1 MMKVNRRSFLK
12 LSTAAL
18 ISACQKDKT
27 GVSPDD
33 IAYSVRIDS
42 DQEVGHQIL
51 WRHSLGK
58 GTLKNTDYLIVGGGL
73 SGLSAATQLAG
84 RNFVLCELSSQLGGT
99 SSQQVF
105 AGESFSQGAHY
116 DLAYPANYGKEVL
129 RLLEQLKIIRLDPTQ
144 GLWGFVDKKY
154 LINENQAELIWTQKG
169 FRHEMLPKGLPKT
182 EFLELISQ
190 YQGHM
195 RLPTRLIDSQFHN
208 LNRITFRDFLIQSL
222 HFHRE
227 FENLIDYQMHD
238 DYGAGSRHVSALAGI
253 HYYACRPYYNK
264 KVELFSPP
272 EGNYY
277 FVQKLANELDPT
289 KLKTQ
294 HLVRSIKSIQ
304 SGFRVEVADLS
315 TGLLDVYKT
324 QFIIYAGQKHS
335 LSYVF
340 QADAHL
346 FTENI
351 YAPWLV
357 VNFILRNQLRT
368 EAYWQ
373 NDMIF
378 ESDKPHKRKFMG
390 FIDNAGQVQRNPN
403 VRVLTAY
410 YCFAPD
416 QRQFLSQIKTH
427 AANIVAKTIKQIN
440 THLDQEITPLI
451 QGVFLKVL
459 GHAMPIPT
467 VNYLFNDQNKYRS
480 KSNLVYAG
488 VDNGRLPLLFEAIDS
503 GIQAVKLLD

>member
-12 LSTAAL
+12 LSTTAL
-18 ISACQKDKT
+18 ISACQPDKT
-27 GVSPDD
+27 SIPADD
-33 IAYSVRIDS
+33 IAYSIRIDS

-51 WRHSLGK
+51 WRPSLGK
-58 GTLKNTDYLIVGGGL
+58 GTVKTTDYLIVGGGL
-73 SGLSAATQLAG
+73 SGLSAATQLVG
-84 RNFVLCELSSQLGGT
+84 RDFVLCELSSKLGGT

-129 RLLEQLKIIRLDPTQ
+129 SLLQQLKIIRLNQTQ
-144 GLWGFVDKKY
+144 DLWDFVDKKY
-154 LINENQAELIWTQKG
+154 LINEDQAELIWTPKE
-169 FRHEMLPKGLPKT
+169 FRHEMLPQGPFKT

-195 RLPTRLIDSQFHN
+195 KLPTRLIDSQFHD
-208 LNRITFRDFLIQSL
+208 LNQLTFRDFLIQSL
-222 HFHRE
+222 HFYRE

-253 HYYACRPYYNK
+253 HYYACRPYYDK

-294 HLVRSIKSIQ
+294 HLVRSIKSIH

-315 TGLLDVYKT
+315 TGLLDVYET

-346 FTENI
+346 FAENI

-357 VNFILRNQLRT
+357 VSFVLQNQLKSDV
-368 EAYWQ
+368 YWQ

-378 ESDKPHKRKFMG
+378 ESDKTHKQKFMG

-416 QRQFLSQIKTH
+416 QRQFLSQIKTN
-427 AANIVAKTIKQIN
+427 AADIVSKTIKQIN
-440 THLDQEITPLI
+440 THLNQDIAPLI
-451 QGVFLKVL
+451 QKVFLKVL

-467 VNYLFNDQNKYRS
+467 VNYLLNDQNKYRS
-480 KSNLVYAG
+480 KPNLVYAG